1 MTKFSLFQEY
11 WFNLRKSIK
20 IIDDSSRRKGKY
32 HMIILMDSEKVLDFS
47 KPIRSKNFKQTK

>member
-20 IIDDSSRRKGKY
+20 IIDYSSRGMGKY
-32 HMIILMDSEKVLDFS
+32 YMIILMDSEKVLDFS